1 MSRIWI
7 VSLALP
13 VLMGAA
19 PAWGAEAPSPPTLEE
34 SQGAYA
40 RHAAQ
45 VLSRLVKD
53 GKPVQLTNEQL
64 ASINEFARRRTLRG
78 CDDWRVPE
86 RDAFAPADAPPPPVV
101 FNCTWDSGERIS
113 LTYVPNTR
121 SWTMS
126 DDRTAAAAAAMLLTG
141 PQQPEEKKV
150 VAVPVAPV
158 KPAAQESAAQVPQVA
173 ASAAAPI
180 ASALLG
186 ASMIAMPS
194 PFVPPARAET
204 VRPSATPASVAGPM
218 PTPFSNASK

>member
-1 MSRIWI
+1 MLRIWT
-7 VSLALP
+7 VSLVLP
-13 VLMGAA
+13 VFMGAA
-19 PAWGAEAPSPPTLEE
+19 PAWSADSPTPPTLEDA
-34 SQGAYA
+34 QDAYA

-78 CDDWRVPE
+78 CDDWREPE
-86 RDAFAPADAPPPPVV
+86 RDAFAPADAPPLPVV

-126 DDRTAAAAAAMLLTG
+126 DDRTAAAAAGILLTG
-141 PQQPEEKKV
+141 PQQEEKKV

-158 KPAAQESAAQVPQVA
+158 KPAAEEPAAQVPQVA
-173 ASAAAPI
+173 TSAPAPAGAAL
-180 ASALLG
+180 SG
-186 ASMIAMPS
+186 SNMTSMPS
-194 PFVPPARAET
+194 PFIPPTRVEPA
-204 VRPSATPASVAGPM
+204 RPSAAPASAAGPM
-218 PTPFSNASK
+218 PSPFPSGK